1 MLAGA
6 HVEDGSRRAE
16 APHRPVLA
24 RECLELLGPSPGSVA
39 VDLTLGPGGHAE
51 ALLEAVGPG
60 GRVLGIDRDA
70 EALAHASERLR
81 RFGDRFV
88 PMRGDHRDLLD
99 LLAAAGVFAVD
110 SILADLGVSSLQLD
124 DPRRGFSFRADGPLD
139 MRMDPS
145 EGPSAADLVATLSE
159 DELREILSTYGEEK
173 LAGPIAR
180 AVVRERAK
188 RPLVRTREL
197 RDIVERVAG
206 RRAERSRIHPATRTF
221 QALRI
226 AVNREVEGL
235 ERLVSDAVSILRRG
249 GRLAVTDTSERH
261 RVLVMDRA
269 GLVLRTL
276 GGPLGEETAGE
287 EEEIV
292 EIDEPPA
299 VELFLVALEDGP
311 VTLLLFYFDSNQ
323 LEHPVDQPSPPALGV
338 REPPAR
344 GDRRLRLVLV
354 LDDDVRDLVLDA
366 HNRVQGVH
374 GALHDGIF
382 YADKLGKSCLE
393 HSIFVQGKPQFSA
406 VPQV

>member
-24 RECLELLGPSPGSVA
+24 RECLELLGPAPGSVA

-249 GRLAVTDTSERH
+249 GRLAVISFHSLE
-261 RVLVMDRA
+261 DRA
-269 GLVLRTL
+269 VKRTL
-276 GGPLGEETAGE
+276 RSLAERCVCPPGLPLCGCGREN
-287 EEEIV
+287 
-292 EIDEPPA
+292 
-299 VELFLVALEDGP
+299 LVRLLTPRP
-311 VTLLLFYFDSNQ
+311 VT
-323 LEHPVDQPSPPALGV
+323 PSAEEV
-338 REPPAR
+338 RDNPRSRSA
-344 GDRRLRLVLV
+344 RLRAAERL
-354 LDDDVRDLVLDA
+354 
-366 HNRVQGVH
+366 
-374 GALHDGIF
+374 
-382 YADKLGKSCLE
+382 
-393 HSIFVQGKPQFSA
+393 
-406 VPQV
+406 